1 VTGAAHRVHGVH
13 AGDIMGNVDITLMY
27 FDGCPGWQVAE
38 VNLRSAVAALGRPDV
53 SVRRRPIE
61 TVEEAERA
69 GFIGSPTVLLDG
81 RDPFAEP
88 GRQPGLSCRLYVT
101 EQGTANAPSVE
112 QLIEAMC

>member
-1 VTGAAHRVHGVH
+1 MMVKV
-13 AGDIMGNVDITLMY
+13 NITLMY
-27 FDGCPGWQVAE
+27 FDGCPGWQTAE
-38 VNLRSAVAALGRPDV
+38 ANLHAALDALGMPDV
-53 SVRRRPIE
+53 SIGRRLIA

-101 EQGTANAPSVE
+101 EHGTANAPSVE
-112 QLIEAMC
+112 QLIEALG